1 MFLTQGMNKD
11 ELLDMVASFE
21 SEFSNPDEYNTM
33 IDFLNDFFE
42 VLEDKD
48 KFEESI
54 VAKARTK

>member
-1 MFLTQGMNKD
+1 
-11 ELLDMVASFE
+11 MVASFE